1 MQTLFDIKAISFDF
15 TPDDPAYKEISAF
28 RNDQLEQLFNHPT
41 LDKRPEGIASR
52 TYRHSMRVAQ
62 DVHDFV
68 RFIGLGAQVA
78 NNLKFATKLH
88 DIGKMDVPLEILDKP
103 GKLNEEEFAEIKR
116 HTNYGADRIRWSGI
130 DHPLIRVSAEIA
142 MYHHEQT
149 DGKGYHKLSA
159 DEIPTRVRLVQV
171 CDVYDAV
178 AAKRP
183 YRTSHQQ
190 RSPTDVLKNM
200 IDPEGF
206 LYNQVDQEIAQLFV
220 QMKLHLMDTGLSHE
234 EAEELEAFLK
244 KVKR

>member
-1 MQTLFDIKAISFDF
+1 MQTLFDIRAISFDF
-15 TPDDPAYKEISAF
+15 TPDDPAYKDILSF
-28 RNDQLEQLFNHPT
+28 RDQQLEALFNHPT
-41 LDKRPEGIASR
+41 LNERPDGIASR

-68 RFIGLGAQVA
+68 RFVGLGAQVA
-78 NNLKFATKLH
+78 DNLKFATELH

-103 GKLNEEEFAEIKR
+103 GRLDEDEFAEIKR
-116 HTNYGADRIRWSGI
+116 HTDYGAKRIKDSGI

-149 DGKGYHKLSA
+149 DGKGYHKLTA

-183 YRTSHQQ
+183 YRTAKQQ
-190 RSPTDVLKNM
+190 LSPAKVLKNM

-206 LYNQVDQEIAQLFV
+206 LYNQVDQEIAQMFV
-220 QMKLHLMDTGLSHE
+220 QMKLHLMDTGLSHDE
-234 EAEELEAFLK
+234 VEELGAFLN
-244 KVKR
+244 KVKG